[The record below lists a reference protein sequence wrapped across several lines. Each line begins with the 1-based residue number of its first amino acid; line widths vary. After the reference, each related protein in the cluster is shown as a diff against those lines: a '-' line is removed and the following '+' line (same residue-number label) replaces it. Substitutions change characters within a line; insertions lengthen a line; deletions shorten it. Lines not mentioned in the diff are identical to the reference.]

1 MVVAKDRMEA
11 RAIKIAVVGLNQAGK
26 LFLES
31 ATASSRYQVV
41 VVADKDIEAASKAAS
56 YCGAQACDD
65 IRLAISNYQLD
76 AVFIAAPLHVCAEH
90 IRSAMSRKINILR
103 VTPPARNYD
112 ELAGF
117 AKAAAQE
124 NVIFAVASTNR
135 HRKVF
140 KAFSDNLKKMDAESF
155 FLVTA
160 QCGKSFYHEIAERD
174 PKLAGGGIVLYSAYQ
189 IIDKIVKSFG
199 LPSQVYAI
207 ATSLAPDRQQ
217 RLYVTEDTAVI
228 SLKFS
233 DTLVANITAS
243 KSLAADMFTIHAY
256 GKDRTVLLA
265 DNELSICDD
274 SQNIIEKASFG
285 DGEQEAMGEVLEDFA
300 GAVMVTDDAEAM
312 IKLSRAGDNL
322 DVLAVIDAAYLSA
335 RTGMPESPG
344 RIMELSQIATNRYIN
359 TAHRSV

>member
-1 MVVAKDRMEA
+1 MEE
-11 RAIKIAVVGLNQAGK
+11 RPIKIAVVGLNQAGK

-31 ATASSRYQVV
+31 ALSSSKYQVV
-41 VVADKDIEAASKAAS
+41 VVADKDIEVASRAAS

-65 IRLAISNYQLD
+65 IRLALSSDHLD

-90 IRSAMSRKINILR
+90 IRSAMARKINILR
-103 VTPPARNYD
+103 VTPPARNY
-112 ELAGF
+112 EEIAGF
-117 AKAAAQE
+117 AQVAAKE
-124 NVIFAVASTNR
+124 NVIFAVASTNS

-140 KAFSDNLKKMDAESF
+140 QAFSDNVKKIEAESF
-155 FLVTA
+155 SLINS

-174 PKLAGGGIVLYSAYQ
+174 PKLAGGGIVLYSVYQ
-189 IIDKIVKSFG
+189 LIDQIVKSFG
-199 LPSQVYAI
+199 LPSQVYALT
-207 ATSLAPDRQQ
+207 TSLAPDRQQ
-217 RLYVTEDTAVI
+217 RLYVTEDTALI

-243 KSLAADMFTIHAY
+243 RSLAADVFTIQAY
-256 GKDRTVLLA
+256 GKDRTVLLG
-265 DNELSICDD
+265 DNELSICDE
-274 SQNIIEKASFG
+274 SQNVIEKLSFS
-285 DGEQEAMGEVLEDFA
+285 DGEPEAIGRVLGDFA
-300 GAVMVTDDAEAM
+300 AAVTARDDAEA
-312 IKLSRAGDNL
+312 ILKLSKAGDNL